1 MKGWWPSMSQKKY
14 VSKFQMMGTV
24 ISITLFEPNQPLV
37 EASYDYLQRMDQVFS
52 MNRSDSELMAINQQA
67 GVRPVQVSATA
78 FSLIQDALHYSKRHV
93 DSFNVLI
100 GPLVKLWRIGF
111 GGDQVPSAAEI
122 QRRLRL
128 MDLSQVVLDAPAQTV
143 YLKQVGMQLDLG
155 AIAKG
160 YFADQ
165 LIQQFQ
171 QAGVTSAI
179 VNLGGNVKL
188 LGLNPLT
195 TDGRWEVGVQAP
207 QAIRGIPVLQV
218 KMPART
224 VVTSGI
230 FERYFKV
237 GTKMYHHILDPQT
250 GFPVRNQVDQV
261 TIITEQSEL
270 AEVLATVCYFKGPQ
284 AGAALI
290 EQYPKTEA
298 VFIDHQQQIFVTSG
312 LQPRHEGVYSID

>member
-67 GVRPVQVSATA
+67 GIRPVQVSATA
-78 FSLIQDALHYSKRHV
+78 FSLIQDALHYSKRHR

-111 GGDQVPSAAEI
+111 GGDQVPSSAEI

-128 MDLSQVVLDAPAQTV
+128 MDYSQVVLDAPTQTV

-188 LGLNPLT
+188 LGPNPLT

-218 KMPART
+218 QMPART

-237 GTKMYHHILDPQT
+237 GTQMYHHILDPQT
-250 GFPVRNQVDQV
+250 GFPVQNQVDQV

>member
-1 MKGWWPSMSQKKY
+1 
-14 VSKFQMMGTV
+14 MMGTV

-67 GVRPVQVSATA
+67 GVRPVQVSVTA

-128 MDLSQVVLDAPAQTV
+128 VDLSQVVLDAPAQTV

-270 AEVLATVCYFKGPQ
+270 AEVLATVCYFKGRQ